1 MKCRRFSALLMD
13 SPVRWRLLAERVL
26 RAAQQVFLAV
36 LASRWSDRLLTPEK
50 GWQRRQSFAAVLWS
64 SQMLYPPQAQLQQGP
79 LRVEYPYFCRFK
91 ALLNSPAKYSG
102 LTVQRQQQRNFAG
115 GGGLKALDVNQLRW
129 QYFAP
134 GFCG

>member
-26 RAAQQVFLAV
+26 WAGQQVFLAE

-64 SQMLYPPQAQLQQGP
+64 SQLLYPQQAQLPQGP
-79 LRVEYPYFCRFK
+79 LRVEYPYF
-91 ALLNSPAKYSG
+91 SPLQSLAE
-102 LTVQRQQQRNFAG
+102 
-115 GGGLKALDVNQLRW
+115 
-129 QYFAP
+129 
-134 GFCG
+134 